1 MSSPFNDTADTAS
14 ANNHTGNSIN
24 NDETMTTSSIVTSS
38 QQGIIDIRT
47 ALEILSER
55 SRPINQHRYRG
66 HFASSPTSGCPH
78 CVDTTI
84 SEEAKSMGQTILLH
98 EEGANEANRTAAPT
112 ITDQENLEEK
122 RKALA
127 EERSKRQVEIKTK
140 LQSMSVSELIQAVLE
155 AQRQRVA
162 TYREFDW

>member
-1 MSSPFNDTADTAS
+1 
-14 ANNHTGNSIN
+14 
-24 NDETMTTSSIVTSS
+24 
-38 QQGIIDIRT
+38 
-47 ALEILSER
+47 
-55 SRPINQHRYRG
+55 
-66 HFASSPTSGCPH
+66 
-78 CVDTTI
+78 
-84 SEEAKSMGQTILLH
+84 MGQTILLH